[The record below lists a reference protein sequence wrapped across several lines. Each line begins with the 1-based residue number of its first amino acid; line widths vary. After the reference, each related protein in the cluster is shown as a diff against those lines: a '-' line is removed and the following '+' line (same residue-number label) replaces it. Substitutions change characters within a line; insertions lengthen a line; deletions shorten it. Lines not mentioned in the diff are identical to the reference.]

1 MAPAAAR
8 RASVSPSSRGR
19 RRGLTSSSPRAGLG
33 CARRC
38 DVAESTECVFCRIV
52 RGEAPAHVVAESPLS
67 LALLDVRPLAAGH
80 CLVISR
86 RHEVWWH
93 DLTAAETADLF
104 GLARRVA
111 RRLKRA
117 CRPDFVAT
125 YARGRRIPHV
135 HLFLVPS
142 FAGDPLDRHFNALE
156 GWQEGADALAAL
168 ADPARRAEVAARLAA
183 EPDEEAP

>member
-1 MAPAAAR
+1 
-8 RASVSPSSRGR
+8 
-19 RRGLTSSSPRAGLG
+19 
-33 CARRC
+33 
-38 DVAESTECVFCRIV
+38 VAERTDCVFCRIA

-67 LALLDVRPLAAGH
+67 LALLDVQPLAEGH
-80 CLVISR
+80 CLVIPR

-93 DLTAAETADLF
+93 DLTAEETTDLF

-111 RRLKRA
+111 RRIKRA
-117 CRPDFVAT
+117 YAPDFVAT

-156 GWQEGADALAAL
+156 GWQEGARALVAL
-168 ADPARRAEVAARLAA
+168 ADPARRAEVAGRLRA
-183 EPDEEAP
+183 EPDEGAP